1 MAMPPPD
8 FARVT
13 VNQPAPKP
21 VGSPRLWGNEITTQ
35 IDTAG
40 AAFGQTIGSGQIVL
54 AQAADHYS
62 RSWSLLG
69 NVTMPISYWDIP
81 SAEVAPPTDPFAVQH
96 GAVERD
102 DMIGVWLE
110 ITQGIEMMTT
120 MQYVLLSSGATSQRW
135 GLIPNQFTTNGGP
148 YGQSQQRGN
157 YPPPFAGQ
165 FVATRSFAMI
175 GALVGNSISVRALYV
190 RGGVLGEAPNLRQI
204 TTQLLI
210 TPYAPGA
217 GI

>member
-1 MAMPPPD
+1 MALPPPD

-35 IDTAG
+35 IDQ
-40 AAFGQTIGSGQIVL
+40 AAAAYGQTISSGQIVL

-69 NVTMPISYWDIP
+69 NVTMPVSYWDIP
-81 SAEVAPPTDPFAVQH
+81 SAEAAPPLNPFDVQG
-96 GAVERD
+96 GAAPRD
-102 DMIGVWLE
+102 DMIDVWLE
-110 ITQGIEMMTT
+110 IVQGIEMMTT
-120 MQYVLLSSGATSQRW
+120 TQYVLLSAGATSQRW
-135 GLIPNQFTTNGGP
+135 GLIPNQITTNGGP
-148 YGQSQQRGN
+148 YGQSTQRGN
-157 YPPPFAGQ
+157 YPPPFTGQ
-165 FVATRSFAMI
+165 IVATRSFAMI
-175 GALVGNSISVRALYV
+175 GALVGNTISIRAIYV

-204 TTQLLI
+204 TMQLLI